1 MPPSGRKGARQVDTG
16 GWVVR
21 AQSRAPMPISLKPM
35 TRRVVQAV
43 LYEALAVAFVAPV
56 LTLLFGRSPWSTMA
70 LTLAMSLIALGWN
83 YGFNALFERW
93 EARQVVKGRSWRR
106 RVAHGVLFEG
116 GLALIL
122 VPFMAVWLG
131 VSLWEALLADV
142 GILLFFLVYTVVFTW
157 AFDQVFG
164 LPSTAQVREVS

>member
-1 MPPSGRKGARQVDTG
+1 MPPPGRKAGRQVDTD

-106 RVAHGVLFEG
+106 RVAHGFLFEG

-122 VPFMAVWLG
+122 VPFMAVWLA
-131 VSLWEALLADV
+131 S
-142 GILLFFLVYTVVFTW
+142 
-157 AFDQVFG
+157 
-164 LPSTAQVREVS
+164 SR

>member
-1 MPPSGRKGARQVDTG
+1 
-16 GWVVR
+16 
-21 AQSRAPMPISLKPM
+21 M

-56 LTLLFGRSPWSTMA
+56 LVVLFGHSPLSTMA
-70 LTLAMSLIALGWN
+70 LTLAMSLIALAWN

-93 EARQVVKGRSWRR
+93 ETRQAIKGRSWRR

-122 VPFMAVWLG
+122 VPFMAVWLSVG
-131 VSLWEALLADV
+131 LWEALVADI

-157 AFDQVFG
+157 TFDRVFG
-164 LPSTAQVREVS
+164 LPQAASSTEAL

>member
-1 MPPSGRKGARQVDTG
+1 
-16 GWVVR
+16 
-21 AQSRAPMPISLKPM
+21 M

-56 LTLLFGRSPWSTMA
+56 LVVLFGHSPLSTMA
-70 LTLAMSLIALGWN
+70 LTLAMSLIALAWN

-93 EARQVVKGRSWRR
+93 ETRQAIKGRSWRR

-122 VPFMAVWLG
+122 VPFMAVWLS
-131 VSLWEALLADV
+131 VSFWEALVADI

-157 AFDQVFG
+157 TFDRVFG
-164 LPSTAQVREVS
+164 LPQAASSTEAL